1 MCFRKWSAFLC
12 SRPSTERKNG
22 VKVHLS
28 STASL
33 YTFFISSELDSRMA
47 SAEQWQCDGASMST
61 TRKVM
66 GHQCLRHENRTMPP
80 HVVVDHLFIHYE
92 LIDDLGSHP
101 TGHISNAVTNLM
113 EVQYSQSPPPPPT
126 NARLNFYLPIKCKPL
141 CFLQS
146 TQGIIDTRNVVGI
159 FLVDI
164 IIRQKS
170 MPNSRNGVGIH
181 YDVAGIYAKSNFL
194 FSLTQWEKPK
204 ARLHTLLPTTDDQLA
219 TLCQQTCLTYLQTV

>member
-1 MCFRKWSAFLC
+1 MWLWITC
-12 SRPSTERKNG
+12 SFTM
-22 VKVHLS
+22 S
-28 STASL
+28 SLMTWGHTQLA
-33 YTFFISSELDSRMA
+33 ISPMQSQISWRCSIA
-47 SAEQWQCDGASMST
+47 
-61 TRKVM
+61 
-66 GHQCLRHENRTMPP
+66 NPP
-80 HVVVDHLFIHYE
+80 
-92 LIDDLGSHP
+92 
-101 TGHISNAVTNLM
+101 
-113 EVQYSQSPPPPPT
+113 PPPPPT